1 MWLSEQ
7 TLRTVIESTPL
18 VSIDL
23 VIRNREGRVLLG
35 RRLNR
40 PAQGFWFVPGGRI
53 QKNEPLDEAFRR
65 ITKHE
70 LGQSFTRRQARLM
83 GIYEHFY
90 HDSVFGQEGEEA
102 PDTHYVVLGYSMF
115 LPDDFHLAPPAIQH
129 NDYRWWRRD
138 EVATSP
144 EVHQYTQD
152 YLK

>member
-7 TLRTVIESTPL
+7 TFRTVVESTPL

-23 VIRNREGRVLLG
+23 VIRNREGRILLG

-53 QKNEPLDEAFRR
+53 QKNEPLDEAFQR
-65 ITKHE
+65 ITKYE
-70 LGQSFTRRQARLM
+70 LGQVFTRRQARLM

-90 HDSVFGQEGEEA
+90 RDSVFGKEEEM

-115 LPDDFHLAPPAIQH
+115 LPDDFNLVPPAIQH
-129 NDYRWWRRD
+129 SDYRWWRRD
-138 EVATSP
+138 EMTSSP
-144 EVHQYTQD
+144 EVHEYTQA
-152 YLK
+152 YVK